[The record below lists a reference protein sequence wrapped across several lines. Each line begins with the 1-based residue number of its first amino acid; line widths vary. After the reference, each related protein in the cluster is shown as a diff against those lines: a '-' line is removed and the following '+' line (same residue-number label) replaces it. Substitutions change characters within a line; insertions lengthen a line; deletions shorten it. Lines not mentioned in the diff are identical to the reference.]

1 MVQQFSCNDR
11 LKRVQENDP
20 RLVSQQD
27 VDMAFA
33 KYQEAQS
40 AVRTLQTMV
49 AYIDKL
55 RVYVYVPKAAYR
67 FIRRGTPAVLRFDEF
82 PNRVFRGSVARYAT
96 SLDLAT
102 RTMLTE
108 VDIDNPGHLLYP
120 RSYAHVTLDL
130 VRHPNV
136 LSVPAAA
143 IESNGKTTRVLVNK
157 AGRLAAVQ
165 ITTRI
170 NDGSRIEVT
179 SGLTDNSLVVDT
191 YSNALTPGE
200 HVRFALRKVTSD
212 ANARSGQVG

>member
-1 MVQQFSCNDR
+1 MF
-11 LKRVQENDP
+11 KRTIRGLYRSKTSIWP
-20 RLVSQQD
+20 LLSTR
-27 VDMAFA
+27 
-33 KYQEAQS
+33 KAQS

-200 HVRFALRKVTSD
+200 HVRFALRKVASD